1 MTIPPQKPFSNLYA
15 QLRGGEISRRQF
27 IERSVGL
34 GMATSVALMAADAA
48 AQSGTPDASPGAS
61 PVSEDAGAYPDG
73 HIPDANTENQERGSG
88 GEVRII
94 QWQAPSQLNALVATG
109 DKDNL
114 ASGLV
119 QESLMVRL
127 ADGVLAP
134 NLIQHIPSVA
144 NGDLAEDLSWVT
156 YRLQEGILWS
166 DGEPLTAEDIEFT
179 VNWALDPGN
188 SVVTF
193 NNFEPVES
201 MEVIDD
207 LTITLHF
214 SNPNPTW
221 ADSMTGQG
229 TSPVMPK
236 HIMDGA
242 DQATSDEFRANPIG
256 TGPYIVDE
264 FSANDQVTYVMNE
277 NYRFPNKPYFDR
289 VLLKGGGDAQSAA
302 RASIQ
307 TGEYDY
313 GWNLAVEP
321 DLLAGME
328 SPDNPGE
335 LVVYGGLTIERMN
348 FNFSDPNT
356 EVDGQRSEM
365 NTPHPILSDI
375 NVRRAISIGTNR
387 ELMSTEF
394 YFGPPDEP
402 PVQNIL
408 SGIPSLESPNTELVY
423 DPDAARALLDEAGWV
438 MDGEYRAKD
447 GVPLQLVHYTTV
459 SPQRQ
464 KIQSVFQQNMKDIGI
479 EVSIEAVDSA
489 IFFDSAAGNEQNNT
503 HFYQDINEF
512 ASGVGAP
519 PPVAYMIRWYAG
531 PDRRE
536 IAQESNGWS
545 GRNFQRYIN
554 DEYDEL
560 YDAASIE
567 PDAAKSAEMFIELN
581 DILFNDYAV
590 LPLVRYGSKGG
601 VNKRLNKE
609 NLALSGY
616 EFSYWN
622 IANWN
627 ENL

>member
-1 MTIPPQKPFSNLYA
+1 MTIPPQKPFSKLYA
-15 QLRGGEISRRQF
+15 QLKCGEINRRQF

-34 GMATSVALMAADAA
+34 GMATGIAVMAADAV
-48 AQSGTPDASPGAS
+48 AQDATPAASPATGAG
-61 PVSEDAGAYPDG
+61 EYQDG

-88 GEVRII
+88 GEVRIL
-94 QWQAPSQLNALVATG
+94 QWQAPSQLNGMVATG

-114 ASGLV
+114 AAELV

-134 NLIQHIPSVA
+134 QLIQHIPSVA
-144 NGDLAEDLSWVT
+144 NGDLAEDLTWVT
-156 YRLQEGILWS
+156 FRLQEGLLWS

-179 VNWALDPGN
+179 VNWALNPDN
-188 SVVTF
+188 AAVLFSSY
-193 NNFEPVES
+193 EPIES
-201 MEVIDD
+201 MEVVDD
-207 LTITLHF
+207 LTITFHF
-214 SNPNPTW
+214 QDPNPTW

-229 TSPVMPK
+229 SSVILPK
-236 HIMDGA
+236 HILEGA
-242 DQATSDEFRANPIG
+242 DQSVTDAFRANPVG
-256 TGPYIVDE
+256 TGPYIVEE
-264 FSANDQVTYVMNE
+264 FSANDQVTYVINE
-277 NYRFPNKPYFDR
+277 NYRHPNKPYFDR

-321 DLLAGME
+321 ELLAGME

-335 LVVYGGLTIERMN
+335 LVVYGGLTVERMN
-348 FNFSDPNT
+348 LNFSDPNT

-365 NTPHPILSDI
+365 NTPNPVLSDLA
-375 NVRRAISIGTNR
+375 VRQAIRLGTNR
-387 ELMSTEF
+387 ELMSSEF
-394 YFGPPDEP
+394 YFGPPEEP
-402 PVQNIL
+402 AVQNVL
-408 SGIPSLESPNTELVY
+408 TGIPSMESPNTELVY
-423 DPDAARALLDEAGWV
+423 DPDAAKALLDEAGWV

-447 GVPLQLVHYTTV
+447 GVPLSLVHYTTV
-459 SPQRQ
+459 SPVRQ
-464 KIQSVFQQNMKDIGI
+464 KIQAVFQQNMKDIGV

-503 HFYQDINEF
+503 HFYQDINQF

-519 PPVAYMIRWYAG
+519 PPVAYMIRWYSG

-536 IAQESNGWS
+536 VAQASNQWA
-545 GRNFQRYIN
+545 GRNLQRYIN
-554 DEYDEL
+554 DEYDAL
-560 YDAASIE
+560 YEQARIE
-567 PDAAKSAEMFIELN
+567 PDPAKSAEMFIGLN
-581 DILFNDYAV
+581 DILFDDAAV
-590 LPLVRYGSKGG
+590 LPLVRYGAKGG
-601 VNKRLNKE
+601 VNKRLNKD

>member
-1 MTIPPQKPFSNLYA
+1 MSNTPQKPFSRLYE
-15 QLRGGEISRRQF
+15 QLKSGEISRRQF

-34 GMATSVALMAADAA
+34 GMATSIALMAADAV
-48 AQSGTPDASPGAS
+48 AQDATPEGSA
-61 PVSEDAGAYPDG
+61 EAGAYQDG
-73 HIPDANTENQERGSG
+73 VIPSVNTENQERGAG
-88 GEVRII
+88 GEVRIL

-114 ASGLV
+114 ASGPV

-144 NGDLAEDLSWVT
+144 NGDLAEDLTWVT
-156 YRLQEGILWS
+156 YRLLEGVTWS
-166 DGEPLTAEDIEFT
+166 DGEPFTAADVEFT
-179 VNWALDPGN
+179 VNWALDPN
-188 SVVTF
+188 NAVVTF
-193 NNFEPVES
+193 NNYEPVES
-201 MEVIDD
+201 MEVLDD
-207 LTITLHF
+207 YTITLRF
-214 SNPNPTW
+214 KNPNPTW
-221 ADSMTGQG
+221 ADSMTGMG
-229 TSPVMPK
+229 SAVIMPK
-236 HIMDGA
+236 HILEGA
-242 DQATSDEFRANPIG
+242 DQTTLDQFRSNPIG
-256 TGPYIVDE
+256 TGPYIVEE
-264 FSANDQVTYVMNE
+264 FSANDQVTYVINE
-277 NYRFPNKPYFDR
+277 NYRHPNKPYFSR

-302 RASIQ
+302 RATIQ

-321 DLLAGME
+321 ELLAGME
-328 SPDNPGE
+328 APDNPGE

-375 NVRRAISIGTNR
+375 AVRQAISIGTNR
-387 ELMSTEF
+387 ALMSEQF
-394 YFGPPDEP
+394 YFGAPDEP

-408 SGIPSLESPNTELVY
+408 AGIPALESPNTELVY
-423 DPDAARALLDEAGWV
+423 DPEAAKALLDEAGWV

-447 GVPLQLVHYTTV
+447 GVPLRLVHYTTV
-459 SPQRQ
+459 SAVRQ
-464 KIQSVFQQNMKDIGI
+464 KIQAVFQQNMKDIGI
-479 EVSIEAVDSA
+479 EVQIESVDSA
-489 IFFDSAAGNEQNNT
+489 IFFDSAAGNDQNNT
-503 HFYQDINEF
+503 HFYQDINQF
-512 ASGVGAP
+512 ASNVGAP

-531 PDRRE
+531 EDRRE
-536 IAQESNGWS
+536 VAQASNSWS

-554 DEYDEL
+554 DEYDAI

-567 PDAAKSAEMFIELN
+567 PDAAKAAEMFIQLN

-601 VNKRLNKE
+601 VSKRLNKE